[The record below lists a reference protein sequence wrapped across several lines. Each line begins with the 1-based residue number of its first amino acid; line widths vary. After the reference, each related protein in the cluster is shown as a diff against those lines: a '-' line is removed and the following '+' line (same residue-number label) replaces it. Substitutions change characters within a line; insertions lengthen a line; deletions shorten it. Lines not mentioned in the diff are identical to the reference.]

1 MKKLSGA
8 LVLFTSMMLVWPGF
22 VLAAQALETVV
33 TLKAGVASS
42 LTGSTHGIGLVKL
55 REWLEKESNGR
66 IRMQI
71 QHGGQMGG
79 DLAMME
85 SLKTGALDIMV
96 SSSAPIARI
105 SKPFM
110 LCDLPFLFPNE
121 NAVDAV
127 LNGPIGQEIL
137 DTLKGTGLVGLAY
150 WNIGFRSITNNQ
162 RPINTLDDLKGLKIR
177 TMQNPVHFESFKQW
191 GALPVQLPF
200 NEVPAALE
208 QKLVDGQENP
218 ETIICDAGFYETQK
232 YLTITRHFYTPFVLL
247 ISQKRWDGLS
257 GGDQELIQKLALR
270 ARDYAREV
278 NRQNTPKCIDLMKKK
293 GVSVNELSVQERER
307 FKAASRGIYEKFSRE
322 IGEKRLNMVLEETA
336 KAR

>member
-121 NAVDAV
+121 NAVDTV

-200 NEVPAALE
+200 NEVPDALE

-322 IGEKRLNMVLEETA
+322 IGEKLLNMVLEETA